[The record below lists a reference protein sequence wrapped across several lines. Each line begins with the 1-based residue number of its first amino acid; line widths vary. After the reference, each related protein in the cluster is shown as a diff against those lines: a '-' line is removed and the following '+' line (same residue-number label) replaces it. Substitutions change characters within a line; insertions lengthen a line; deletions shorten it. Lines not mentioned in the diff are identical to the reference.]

1 MSTYCNFTVYK
12 YGYSLTDT
20 HSSKHSVMLQLFMV
34 IFVFYCVTKTM
45 FSYTFGCALVEAFK
59 VG

>member
-34 IFVFYCVTKTM
+34 IFVFIVLQKLC
-45 FSYTFGCALVEAFK
+45 FLIHLV
-59 VG
+59 VL